1 MTKTNRQN
9 IKIVGRVTYGN
20 GLGQKLGFPT
30 ANIEPS
36 HPLPK
41 VADGVWAGFAEV
53 EGKPY
58 ESVINIGYS
67 PSVVE
72 NGARRIEAHIVGFE
86 GNLYGQ
92 EITLYLVYHL
102 REERKFGSRE
112 ELVAQ
117 IERDRNKALDLLSIK
132 E

>member
-1 MTKTNRQN
+1 MAKTNRQN

-36 HPLPK
+36 ADLPL
-41 VADGVWAGFAEV
+41 VEDGVWAGFTV
-53 EGKPY
+53 VDGMTY

-86 GNLYGQ
+86 GDLYGK
-92 EITLYLVYHL
+92 EIAIHLVYHL
-102 REERKFGSRE
+102 RGERKFDSCE
-112 ELVAQ
+112 KLVAQ
-117 IERDRNKALDLLSIK
+117 IEHDRNEAIDLLSIK